1 MRGKKYCER
10 LRAVQFKCKT
20 RAKSVTLVKIT
31 HRNSELW
38 LAKRKWRDRDLEGS
52 SGPWPGYPRKL
63 FLTQRKSRFSSGS
76 LFSETSPCSLASL
89 SGSQWQFVLHYMKSL
104 LFFQTSDRGW
114 PACGRLGGQTSAG
127 TKAFVD
133 MTYISQGLD
142 REPPSLSPHFL
153 LDWLND
159 NGKFS
164 KAMISCKTMRKIF
177 YRKFEKSFLQI
188 SCNRQGSQKQDIC
201 IIRANLA
208 LHCGKKSISFLWS
221 NQPT

>member
-20 RAKSVTLVKIT
+20 KAKSVTLVKIT

-133 MTYISQGLD
+133 MTYPKGWT
-142 REPPSLSPHFL
+142 ESLPL
-153 LDWLND
+153 CPLI
-159 NGKFS
+159 FS
-164 KAMISCKTMRKIF
+164 WIGWTTMGNFPRQWYHVK
-177 YRKFEKSFLQI
+177 RWEKSFTGSLKKVFSKFRATDKVHRNNTFALYEQI
-188 SCNRQGSQKQDIC
+188 
-201 IIRANLA
+201 
-208 LHCGKKSISFLWS
+208 
-221 NQPT
+221 

>member
-1 MRGKKYCER
+1 MRGKKYRER

-38 LAKRKWRDRDLEGS
+38 LAKRKWRDREGS

-63 FLTQRKSRFSSGS
+63 FLTQRKSRFSSRS
-76 LFSETSPCSLASL
+76 LFSETSACSLASL

-114 PACGRLGGQTSAG
+114 PACERLGRQTSAR
-127 TKAFVD
+127 TKAFVRLKITFVD

-153 LDWLND
+153 LV
-159 NGKFS
+159 G
-164 KAMISCKTMRKIF
+164 MIVIPS
-177 YRKFEKSFLQI
+177 
-188 SCNRQGSQKQDIC
+188 
-201 IIRANLA
+201 
-208 LHCGKKSISFLWS
+208 
-221 NQPT
+221 